1 MIYGILICILYC
13 PPNNHP
19 LYYLRMYT
27 EKVWPSHKF
36 SLFNYNTLLYV
47 HQKIIQDWWSQ
58 RHNIV
63 KNIVGKF
70 SDSKAVDRFFL
81 FSLSSFFFVRRCCV
95 VFNYLC
101 SEASVDVD
109 TKNKKPAGIMLL
121 SLAPFLMV
129 TLTAIFDSH
138 SWRHIIILITLI
150 ISSSSTILYF
160 VYSV

>member
-81 FSLSSFFFVRRCCV
+81 FSLSSFFFWYEDV
-95 VFNYLC
+95 VLC
-101 SEASVDVD
+101 
-109 TKNKKPAGIMLL
+109 
-121 SLAPFLMV
+121 
-129 TLTAIFDSH
+129 
-138 SWRHIIILITLI
+138 LI
-150 ISSSSTILYF
+150 IYVHGKRRRRYEEQETCRDYVVESGSLSHGDT
-160 VYSV
+160 YSDI